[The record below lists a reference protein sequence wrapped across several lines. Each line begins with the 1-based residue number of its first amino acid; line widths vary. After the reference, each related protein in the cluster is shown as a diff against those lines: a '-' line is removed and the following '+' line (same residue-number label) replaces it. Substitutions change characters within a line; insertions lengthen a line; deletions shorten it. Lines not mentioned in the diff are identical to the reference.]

1 MLHKNQENNLQNN
14 NQDNELVGGGRRLII
29 TSFLLKDLKIDN
41 HLNNNSFNALM
52 IRIFGYDKYYYDNRA
67 HS

>member
-14 NQDNELVGGGRRLII
+14 NQDNELVVGGRRLII
-29 TSFLLKDLKIDN
+29 TSFLLKDLKIVN

-52 IRIFGYDKYYYDNRA
+52 IRIFDYDKKLL
-67 HS
+67 